1 MLQISPQHTRK
12 WTGLGFFLLMII
24 IHDLDNSAPWW
35 PIITVRI
42 TCFLGCFV
50 FSRRIHQK
58 NIHKRR
64 QDLTGGETRP
74 RAGLTLVH
82 YHLAE
87 FQKGGGQ
94 GGEEEPDEPKQTT
107 STAFMS
113 TFTECQSKLRKTF
126 LNRKHTKKRAKTK
139 ISCVD

>member
-1 MLQISPQHTRK
+1 MADYNVLFGGGLFFSPQ
-12 WTGLGFFLLMII
+12 
-24 IHDLDNSAPWW
+24 
-35 PIITVRI
+35 
-42 TCFLGCFV
+42 
-50 FSRRIHQK
+50 RIHQK
-58 NIHKRR
+58 NIQKRR
-64 QDLTGGETRP
+64 QDLTGGETGP
-74 RAGLTLVH
+74 RAGLTRLH

-94 GGEEEPDEPKQTT
+94 GGEEEPDGPKQTT

-126 LNRKHTKKRAKTK
+126 QNRKHTKKRAKTK